1 MDNPESSNKQNPVDF
16 LKILF
21 RRRWLFITPTFIGLI
36 LGIVA
41 CFLMPRSYEANS
53 LILVEEEKIL
63 NPMIQGLAVSTSMI
77 DRMQTIKE
85 MLLGWNSLVELTK
98 KLDLAKNV
106 QNQIQFEGLIL
117 GLRKNISIQMRG
129 LNIIKIAYT
138 GEKPEETRLITQT
151 LGDILV
157 DENMRK
163 QTKEADV
170 AINFLTEQLQIYKK
184 KIKETEIANLEE
196 QLKVL
201 LIDST
206 EEHPLVKDLRQ
217 QVAKARK
224 EMDSG
229 EFKIPPSG
237 AISNNPTYQA
247 LKKELNKLES
257 GETLASAQPAATGSG
272 DSPDDTNS
280 TIYKL
285 MVIDKLDSALARDK
299 NVNETIYNLLLQ
311 KLETA
316 KITQRLEAS
325 KSGTRYTVIDPARM
339 PLVPSKP
346 NKLVVILLG
355 LLLGAAS
362 GTGLVFGSEFMNQSF
377 LDIEDAKTTL
387 ELPVLGGISRITT
400 QEEIDKEKYKKKKF
414 ISITLLLSIILIIT
428 AILISFF
435 KR

>member
-1 MDNPESSNKQNPVDF
+1 MDNQESQNKQNPIDF
-16 LKILF
+16 LKIFF
-21 RRRWLFITPTFIGLI
+21 RRRWLFITPTFIGLV

-41 CFLMPRSYEANS
+41 CFIMPRSYQAS
-53 LILVEEEKIL
+53 ALIMVEEEKII
-63 NPMIQGLAVSTSMI
+63 NPMIQGLTVSTSMV

-85 MLLGWNSLVELTK
+85 TLLGWNSLVELTK
-98 KLDLAKNV
+98 KLNLAQHV
-106 QNQIQFEGLIL
+106 QTQAQFEQLIMD
-117 GLRKNISIQMRG
+117 LRNNINIQMRG

-138 GEKPEETRLITQT
+138 GKNPEETRVITQT

-184 KIKETEIANLEE
+184 KIKETEIANLED
-196 QLKVL
+196 QLKTL
-201 LIDST
+201 LVDST

-217 QVAKARK
+217 QIAKAKK

-229 EFKIPPSG
+229 DFKVPALATTSD
-237 AISNNPTYQA
+237 NPTYQA
-247 LKKELNKLES
+247 LKKELDKIED
-257 GETLASAQPAATGSG
+257 GQIGSAQPAATGSA
-272 DSPDDTNS
+272 DDTNS

-325 KSGTRYTVIDPARM
+325 KSGTRYTVIDPARL

-362 GTGLVFGSEFMNQSF
+362 GAGLVFGSEFMDQSF

-387 ELPVLGGISRITT
+387 GLPVLGGISRITT
-400 QEEIDKEKYKKKKF
+400 QEEIDLEKYKK
-414 ISITLLLSIILIIT
+414 
-428 AILISFF
+428 
-435 KR
+435 

>member
-1 MDNPESSNKQNPVDF
+1 MDNQESQNKQNPIDF
-16 LKILF
+16 LKIFF
-21 RRRWLFITPTFIGLI
+21 RRRWLFITPTFIGLV

-41 CFLMPRSYEANS
+41 CFIMPRSYQAS
-53 LILVEEEKIL
+53 ALIMVEEEKII
-63 NPMIQGLAVSTSMI
+63 NPMIQGLTVSTSMV

-85 MLLGWNSLVELTK
+85 TLLGWNSLVELTK
-98 KLDLAKNV
+98 KLNLAQHV
-106 QNQIQFEGLIL
+106 QTQAQFEQLIMN
-117 GLRKNISIQMRG
+117 LRNSINIQMRG

-138 GEKPEETRLITQT
+138 GKNPEETRVITQT

-184 KIKETEIANLEE
+184 KIKETEIANLED
-196 QLKVL
+196 QLKTL
-201 LIDST
+201 LVDST

-217 QVAKARK
+217 QIAKAKK

-229 EFKIPPSG
+229 DFKVPTLATTSD
-237 AISNNPTYQA
+237 NPTYQA
-247 LKKELNKLES
+247 LKKELDKIED
-257 GETLASAQPAATGSG
+257 GQIGSAQPAATGSA
-272 DSPDDTNS
+272 DDTNS

-325 KSGTRYTVIDPARM
+325 KSGTRYTVIDPARL

-362 GTGLVFGSEFMNQSF
+362 GAGLVFGSEFMDQSF

-387 ELPVLGGISRITT
+387 DLPVLGGISRITT
-400 QEEIDKEKYKKKKF
+400 QEEIDLEKYKKSRF
-414 ISITLLLSIILIIT
+414 ITIALIISAVLIVA

>member
-1 MDNPESSNKQNPVDF
+1 MDNSESTNKQNPMDF
-16 LKILF
+16 LKIFF
-21 RRRWLFITPTFIGLI
+21 RRRWLIITPAFIGFV

-41 CFLMPRSYEANS
+41 CFIMPRSYEASS
-53 LILVEEEKIL
+53 LILVEEEKLI
-63 NPMIQGLAVSTSMI
+63 NPMIQGLTSSTPMI
-77 DRMQTIKE
+77 ERMQTIKE
-85 MLLGWNSLVELTK
+85 TLLGWNSLVELTK
-98 KLDLAKNV
+98 KLNLARN
-106 QNQIQFEGLIL
+106 IQSQVEFEKLIL
-117 GLRKNISIQMRG
+117 NLRRNINIQMRG
-129 LNIIKIAYT
+129 INIIKIAYT
-138 GEKPEETRLITQT
+138 GKQPEETRIITQT

-184 KIKETEIANLEE
+184 KIKETEIANLED
-196 QLKVL
+196 QLKTL

-217 QVAKARK
+217 QIAKARK

-229 EFKIPPSG
+229 EFKVPNLATTSD
-237 AISNNPTYQA
+237 NPAYQA
-247 LKKELNKLES
+247 LKKELDKIES
-257 GETLASAQPAATGSG
+257 GDISANQPAASG
-272 DSPDDTNS
+272 ANPDDTNS

-325 KSGTRYTVIDPARM
+325 KSGTRYTVIDPARL

-346 NKLVVILLG
+346 NKPTVIFLG
-355 LLLGAAS
+355 LLLGAAI
-362 GTGLVFGSEFMNQSF
+362 GTGLVFGSEFMDQSF
-377 LDIEDAKTTL
+377 LDIEEAKSIL

-414 ISITLLLSIILIIT
+414 ITITLIVSVAMIIV
-428 AILISFF
+428 AILFSFF

>member
-1 MDNPESSNKQNPVDF
+1 MDNQESQNKQNPIDF
-16 LKILF
+16 LKIFF
-21 RRRWLFITPTFIGLI
+21 RRRWLFITPTFIGLV

-41 CFLMPRSYEANS
+41 CFIMPRSYQAS
-53 LILVEEEKIL
+53 ALIMVEEEKII
-63 NPMIQGLAVSTSMI
+63 NPMIQGLTVSTSMV

-85 MLLGWNSLVELTK
+85 TLLGWNSLVELTK
-98 KLDLAKNV
+98 KLNLAQHV
-106 QNQIQFEGLIL
+106 QTQAQFEQLIMN
-117 GLRKNISIQMRG
+117 LRNSINIQMRG

-138 GEKPEETRLITQT
+138 GKNPEETRVITQT

-184 KIKETEIANLEE
+184 KIKETEIANLED
-196 QLKVL
+196 QLKTL
-201 LIDST
+201 LVDST

-217 QVAKARK
+217 QIAKAKK

-229 EFKIPPSG
+229 DFKVPTLATTSD
-237 AISNNPTYQA
+237 NPTYQA
-247 LKKELNKLES
+247 LKKELDKIED
-257 GETLASAQPAATGSG
+257 GQIGSAQPAATGSA
-272 DSPDDTNS
+272 DDTNS

-325 KSGTRYTVIDPARM
+325 KSGTRYTVIDPARL

-362 GTGLVFGSEFMNQSF
+362 GAGLVFGSEFMDQSF

-387 ELPVLGGISRITT
+387 DLPVLGGISRITT
-400 QEEIDKEKYKKKKF
+400 QEEIDLEKYKKSRF
-414 ISITLLLSIILIIT
+414 ITIALIISAVLIVT

>member
-1 MDNPESSNKQNPVDF
+1 MDNTESSAKQNPIDF
-16 LKILF
+16 LKIFF
-21 RRRWLFITPTFIGLI
+21 RRRWLFIAPTFVGMV

-41 CFLMPRSYEANS
+41 CFLIPRAYEANS
-53 LILVEEEKIL
+53 LILVEEEKIV
-63 NPMIQGLAVSTSMI
+63 NPMIQGLAVSTSMVE
-77 DRMQTIKE
+77 RMQTIKE
-85 MLLGWNSLVELTK
+85 ILLGWNSLVELTK
-98 KLDLAKNV
+98 KLNLSKDI
-106 QNQIQFEGLIL
+106 QNQAQFEQLIMS
-117 GLRKNISIQMRG
+117 LRRNISIQMRG

-138 GEKPEETRLITQT
+138 GKNPEETRLITQT
-151 LGDILV
+151 LGEILV
-157 DENMRK
+157 DENMRT
-163 QTKEADV
+163 QTKQADV

-184 KIKETEIANLEE
+184 KIKETEIANLQD
-196 QLKVL
+196 QLKTL

-217 QVAKARK
+217 QIAKTQK
-224 EMDSG
+224 ELDSG
-229 EFKIPPSG
+229 EYKVPDL
-237 AISNNPTYQA
+237 ATTSNNPAYQA
-247 LKKELNKLES
+247 LKKELDKIGGGEIGAPQLAAES
-257 GETLASAQPAATGSG
+257 ADNL
-272 DSPDDTNS
+272 DNTN
-280 TIYKL
+280 TAIYKM

-387 ELPVLGGISRITT
+387 DLPVLGGISRITT
-400 QEEIDKEKYKKKKF
+400 QEEIDKEKYKKNKF
-414 ISITLLLSIILIIT
+414 IKITIISSVILIIT

>member
-1 MDNPESSNKQNPVDF
+1 MENSESSVKQNPIDF
-16 LKILF
+16 LKIFF
-21 RRRWLFITPTFIGLI
+21 RRRWLFLAPTFVGLV
-36 LGIVA
+36 LGIVV
-41 CFLMPRSYEANS
+41 CFLIPRSYEANS
-53 LILVEEEKIL
+53 LILVEEEKII
-63 NPMIQGLAVSTSMI
+63 NPMIQGLAVSTSMVE
-77 DRMQTIKE
+77 RMQTIKE
-85 MLLGWNSLVELTK
+85 ILLGWNSLVELTK
-98 KLDLAKNV
+98 KLDLARNI
-106 QNQIQFEGLIL
+106 QSQTQFEQLIMS
-117 GLRKNISIQMRG
+117 LRRNINIQMRG

-138 GEKPEETRLITQT
+138 GKTPEETRIITQT
-151 LGDILV
+151 LGEILV
-157 DENMRK
+157 DENMRT
-163 QTKEADV
+163 QTKQADV

-184 KIKETEIANLEE
+184 KIKETEIANLQD
-196 QLKVL
+196 QLKTL

-217 QVAKARK
+217 QIAKAQK
-224 EMDSG
+224 EMESG
-229 EFKIPPSG
+229 EFKVPTL
-237 AISNNPTYQA
+237 ATTSNNPTYQA
-247 LKKELNKLES
+247 LKSELDKIGG
-257 GETLASAQPAATGSG
+257 GEIGTTQPAAGSG
-272 DSPDDTNS
+272 DNSEDTNS

-355 LLLGAAS
+355 LLLGAAC

-387 ELPVLGGISRITT
+387 ELPILGGISRITT
-400 QEEIDKEKYKKKKF
+400 QEEIDKEKYKQKKF
-414 ISITLLLSIILIIT
+414 IIITVIASAVLIIT

>member
-16 LKILF
+16 LKLFF
-21 RRRWLFITPTFIGLI
+21 RRRWLFIGPAFIGLV
-36 LGIVA
+36 LGIIA
-41 CFLMPRSYEANS
+41 CFLMPRSYEASS
-53 LILVEEEKIL
+53 LILVEEEKII
-63 NPMIQGLAVSTSMI
+63 NPMIQGLAVSTSMV

-106 QNQIQFEGLIL
+106 QSQVQFEQLIM
-117 GLRKNISIQMRG
+117 GLRKNINIQMRG
-129 LNIIKIAYT
+129 MNIIKIAYT
-138 GEKPEETRLITQT
+138 GENPEETRLITQT

-157 DENMRK
+157 DENIRK

-184 KIKETEIANLEE
+184 KIKETEIANLED
-196 QLKVL
+196 QLKTL

-217 QVAKARK
+217 QIAKARK

-229 EFKIPPSG
+229 EFKVPPLG
-237 AISNNPTYQA
+237 TISNNPTYQA

-257 GETLASAQPAATGSG
+257 GETIASAQPTATGSG
-272 DSPDDTNS
+272 DNPEDTNT

-387 ELPVLGGISRITT
+387 GLPVLGGISRITT
-400 QEEIDKEKYKKKKF
+400 QEEIDKEKYKKHKF
-414 ISITLLLSIILIIT
+414 ITITLIASVILIIT

>member
-1 MDNPESSNKQNPVDF
+1 MDNQESSVKQNPIDF
-16 LKILF
+16 LKIFF
-21 RRRWLFITPTFIGLI
+21 RRRWLFIAPAFIGLV

-41 CFLMPRSYEANS
+41 SLIMPRSYEASS
-53 LILVEEEKIL
+53 LILVEEEKII
-63 NPMIQGLAVSTSMI
+63 NPMIQGLTVSTSMV

-98 KLDLAKNV
+98 KLNLATGI
-106 QNQIQFEGLIL
+106 QNQSQFEALIMN
-117 GLRKNISIQMRG
+117 LRRNINIQMRG
-129 LNIIKIAYT
+129 ANIIKIAYT
-138 GEKPEETRLITQT
+138 GKNPAQTRLITQT

-163 QTKEADV
+163 QTKEADI
-170 AINFLTEQLQIYKK
+170 AIDFLTEQLQIYKK
-184 KIKETEIANLEE
+184 KIKETEIANLED
-196 QLKVL
+196 QLKTL
-201 LIDST
+201 LVDST

-217 QVAKARK
+217 QIDKAKK

-229 EFKIPPSG
+229 EFKVPTLAATSD
-237 AISNNPTYQA
+237 NPAYQA
-247 LKKELNKLES
+247 LKKELDKIDS
-257 GETLASAQPAATGSG
+257 GAIGAAQPTAGENSE
-272 DSPDDTNS
+272 DTNS

-346 NKLVVILLG
+346 NKLVVVMLG
-355 LLLGAAS
+355 LLLGAAV
-362 GTGLVFGSEFMNQSF
+362 GTGLVFGSEFMDQSF

-387 ELPVLGGISRITT
+387 SLPILGGISRITT
-400 QEEIDKEKYKKKKF
+400 QEEIDKERYKKSRF
-414 ISITLLLSIILIIT
+414 ITITLIASGTMIIVAMLI
-428 AILISFF
+428 AFF